1 MNFWS
6 TVLAVI
12 VGFSIWYIFDAVVRA
27 VVKALIEWLPE
38 KRRERKIGFEEV
50 GDRGKTVKGP
60 TMRKIGFGA
69 ND

>member
-1 MNFWS
+1 MTFWS
-6 TVLAVI
+6 MVLAVI
-12 VGFSIWYIFDAVVRA
+12 VGFLIWDIVWA
-27 VVKALIEWLPE
+27 VVKTLIKWLPE

-50 GDRGKTVKGP
+50 GDREKTVKGP